1 MIEQERVMVVTGG
14 SRGIGAATAKL
25 ASLYGCKIC
34 VNYCTHEKEANK
46 IVQAIKSSGGN
57 GIAIKA
63 DTSKEGEVR
72 RLFRTVDRKLG
83 PLTALVNAAGI
94 SGGRL
99 DFVKVNSKTLQK
111 VFGINVFGYF
121 LCAQEAAKR
130 FSKKFGGK
138 GGTIVNVS
146 SQAAIFGGV
155 RLTHYASSKAAVNT
169 FTIGLARELAPEGI
183 RVNAVSPGIIET
195 PGMKEANWGGA
206 PSLKQLR
213 EINRSIPLGRLGDA
227 REVAEAI
234 VWLSL
239 ESSSYV
245 TGTIL
250 PVAGGR

>member
-1 MIEQERVMVVTGG
+1 MIVTGA

-25 ASLYGCKIC
+25 AASYGFKVC
-34 VNYCTHEKEANK
+34 VNYRAHEKEANK
-46 IVQAIKSSGGN
+46 IVHEIKSSGGD
-57 GIAIKA
+57 GIAVRA
-63 DTSKEGEVR
+63 DTSKEGDVK

-83 PLTALVNAAGI
+83 PLTALVNTAGI

-99 DFVKVNSKTLQK
+99 DFFNVNSKTLLK
-111 VFGINVFGYF
+111 VFGINFFGYY

-130 FSKKFGGK
+130 FSKKVGGI

-146 SQAAIFGGV
+146 SQAATFGGV
-155 RLTHYASSKAAVNT
+155 RLTHYAPSKAAVNT

-195 PGMKEANWGGA
+195 PGMKQANWGGE
-206 PSLKQLR
+206 PSPKQYR
-213 EINRSIPLGRLGDA
+213 EINSSIPLGRLGNS

-234 VWLSL
+234 LWLSL
-239 ESSSYV
+239 ENSSYV

>member
-1 MIEQERVMVVTGG
+1 MSAEKRVMIVTGG
-14 SRGIGAATAKL
+14 SRGIGSATAKL
-25 ASLYGCKIC
+25 ASLYGFKVC
-34 VNYCTHEKEANK
+34 VNYFTHEKEANK
-46 IVQAIKSSGGN
+46 VVDAIKSSGGD
-57 GIAIKA
+57 GIAVQA

-72 RLFRTVDRKLG
+72 KLFRTVDRKLG

-99 DFVKVNSKTLQK
+99 DFVNVNSKTLQK
-111 VFGINVFGYF
+111 VFGINFFGYF
-121 LCAQEAAKR
+121 LCAQEATNR
-130 FSKKFGGK
+130 FSKKMGGK

-146 SQAAIFGGV
+146 SQAATFGGV
-155 RLTHYASSKAAVNT
+155 RLTHYATSKAAVNA

-195 PGMKEANWGGA
+195 PGMKEAIWGGV
-206 PSLKQLR
+206 PSPKQLR
-213 EINRSIPLGRLGDA
+213 EINRSIPLGRLGNS

-239 ESSSYV
+239 ESSSYI